1 MTRGLA
7 VDSMERLA
15 LLRSIKGGRQVPT
28 PSLSQGP
35 ALPRT
40 MVSPTGLMETPA
52 PVWVTG
58 GLTGTG
64 QQVEVGLGGEE
75 NWGPG
80 PSLTEDLHPLKRPGS
95 GLLDSSEGR
104 KDPWAGPGPALGLS
118 GDFGSPGGHQH
129 TAGQGRHHAD
139 HLN

>member
-1 MTRGLA
+1 
-7 VDSMERLA
+7 MEPL
-15 LLRSIKGGRQVPT
+15 
-28 PSLSQGP
+28 

-40 MVSPTGLMETPA
+40 MVSPTGLTETPA

-80 PSLTEDLHPLKRPGS
+80 PSVTEDLHPLKGAWLRAS
-95 GLLDSSEGR
+95 GR
-104 KDPWAGPGPALGLS
+104 
-118 GDFGSPGGHQH
+118 Q
-129 TAGQGRHHAD
+129 
-139 HLN
+139 